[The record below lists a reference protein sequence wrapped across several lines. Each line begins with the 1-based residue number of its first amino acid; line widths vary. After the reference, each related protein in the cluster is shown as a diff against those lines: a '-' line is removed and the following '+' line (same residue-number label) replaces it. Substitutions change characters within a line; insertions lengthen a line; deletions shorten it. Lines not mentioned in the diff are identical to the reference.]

1 MPRKTKLDVL
11 KNNVEAQELRLQ
23 EAFSTFE
30 ASKSHP
36 SDQQTPENPVDS
48 PDSQQTP
55 SSWDML
61 ERIIGLEGDLLSSYR
76 EYSRELEKR
85 VKKEEKNKLQKI
97 ANIIDQTIEKM
108 EPICKQITE
117 VSSISHYLLKL
128 LLI

>member
-85 VKKEEKNKLQKI
+85 VKKEEKNKPPI
-97 ANIIDQTIEKM
+97 VEAPSETIDAST
-108 EPICKQITE
+108 T
-117 VSSISHYLLKL
+117 S
-128 LLI
+128 